1 MLRRELDIPIDRSCF
16 WTDSTSV
23 LKYIKNE
30 NKRFH
35 TFIANRLAI
44 THDGTNP
51 YQLFYIDSVLN
62 PADDALLRHTAAQLI
77 KSARWIIGPEFLWNN
92 DSYCENSLQ
101 LIADISEDDPVV
113 KKSIQSHAN
122 SVEEEKGM
130 IEFIFSKYSGSIEIS
145 LKRLNDCRRDEK
157 GRTYYGLKCTSM

>member
-62 PADDALLRHTAAQLI
+62 PADDAL
-77 KSARWIIGPEFLWNN
+77 
-92 DSYCENSLQ
+92 
-101 LIADISEDDPVV
+101 
-113 KKSIQSHAN
+113 
-122 SVEEEKGM
+122 
-130 IEFIFSKYSGSIEIS
+130 
-145 LKRLNDCRRDEK
+145 
-157 GRTYYGLKCTSM
+157 